1 MSWTDNTVICVLG
14 EFGLKPI
21 QVEINYLTDLEM
33 MVVMGIEHM
42 AAVNELEIK
51 ELFIETKSSDTK
63 SE

>member
-1 MSWTDNTVICVLG
+1 MQDISTHH
-14 EFGLKPI
+14 
-21 QVEINYLTDLEM
+21 LTDLEM